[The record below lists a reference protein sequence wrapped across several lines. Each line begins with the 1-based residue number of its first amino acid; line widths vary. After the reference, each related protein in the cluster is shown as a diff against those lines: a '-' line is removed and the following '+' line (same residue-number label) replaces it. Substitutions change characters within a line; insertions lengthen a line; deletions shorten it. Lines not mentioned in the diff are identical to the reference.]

1 MAQVP
6 AVITCMRGELTRIA
20 SSSSVTRSLCE
31 VALSLVRSLE
41 EQRREFAARRML
53 AMPLAG
59 TIAWV
64 VVGIA
69 GLVLPPVAATWAL
82 FIATGMI
89 VYLGMFLS
97 RFTGEHFGDRSRP
110 KNDFD
115 SLFLLT
121 VSMSLMVY
129 AIAIP
134 FFLVDYTSLP
144 LSVGILSGL
153 MWLPVSWII
162 QHWVGV
168 FHTVT
173 RTTLVTA
180 SWYLFPTQRFTVIPA
195 VIVATY
201 AVTIVVLER
210 RWRSLHASSSHPRAV
225 TTA

>member
-1 MAQVP
+1 
-6 AVITCMRGELTRIA
+6 
-20 SSSSVTRSLCE
+20 
-31 VALSLVRSLE
+31 
-41 EQRREFAARRML
+41 ML

-69 GLVLPPVAATWAL
+69 GVMLPPVGATWAL

-110 KNDFD
+110 KNEFD
-115 SLFLLT
+115 RLFLLS
-121 VSMSLMVY
+121 VGMSLMVY

-134 FFLVDYTSLP
+134 FFMIDYTSLP
-144 LSVGILSGL
+144 LTVGILSGL
-153 MWLPVSWII
+153 MWLTVSWII

-180 SWYLFPTQRFTVIPA
+180 SWYLLPTQRFTVIPA

-201 AVTIVVLER
+201 AVTIIVLER
-210 RWRSLHASSSHPRAV
+210 RWRAHHASSSHARAA
-225 TTA
+225 TAA